1 MKSGEDVGHIDTPE
15 ITGDVLAT
23 YGRLTAS
30 SAVSDVR
37 WRIRLTLRDLMSA
50 PRVLTLRASWP
61 IMGADNHERTAV
73 RFPATAGV

>member
-37 WRIRLTLRDLMSA
+37 
-50 PRVLTLRASWP
+50 
-61 IMGADNHERTAV
+61 
-73 RFPATAGV
+73 